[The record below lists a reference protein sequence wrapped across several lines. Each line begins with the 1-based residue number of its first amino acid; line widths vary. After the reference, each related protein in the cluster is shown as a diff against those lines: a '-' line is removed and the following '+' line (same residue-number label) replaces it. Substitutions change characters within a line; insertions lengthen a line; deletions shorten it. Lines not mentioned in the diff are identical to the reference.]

1 MEIINTDSQ
10 NSIHF
15 AHMIEEWQPR
25 NLATKK
31 GKLLENVSLLEQ
43 LNEKLMDFIVLV
55 VFVSYAYYLFFS
67 IIFHW
72 LGDSC

>member
-10 NSIHF
+10 NSINF

-43 LNEKLMDFIVLV
+43 LNEKLMDSLC
-55 VFVSYAYYLFFS
+55 L
-67 IIFHW
+67 
-72 LGDSC
+72 